1 MNLRPTNARQQDPTK
16 KYKER
21 KEEGEG
27 RERGANNL
35 FLSVGIIIFK
45 IDAYNYCSHLVRME
59 NKPVGE
65 VDTLDGRAMRL
76 KNNRSLIS
84 YAHILTTLG
93 AWLFWTPAMK

>member
-1 MNLRPTNARQQDPTK
+1 
-16 KYKER
+16 
-21 KEEGEG
+21 
-27 RERGANNL
+27 
-35 FLSVGIIIFK
+35 
-45 IDAYNYCSHLVRME
+45 ME